1 VKGDRLYLISII
13 ESAERIMQYVKD
25 GRDAFLASSL
35 VQDATIRN
43 FETIGE
49 AARHISVELRR
60 AHPEIP
66 WREVVGFRD
75 VLIHDYLRVD
85 VEEVWNIVESELP
98 ELKQKLAAILAGL
111 PPDS

>member
-1 VKGDRLYLISII
+1 MI

-35 VQDATIRN
+35 IQDATIRN

-49 AARHISVELRR
+49 AAKQISAELRR
-60 AHPEIP
+60 AYPEIP

-85 VEEVWNIVESELP
+85 VDEVWNIVESDLP
-98 ELKQKLAAILAGL
+98 ELKQKLGAILSGL
-111 PPDS
+111 PPNS